1 MKYERLT
8 STYTTEDG
16 EKISAYINPRTYAV
30 YVSETIFRLAELEN
44 KIERGE
50 LISTVQAEQGDQEVA
65 FFVAHNA
72 AVRQQAVKEFAD
84 KIITSST
91 TVYDPLRC
99 TEFIKL
105 PMERYEKLLKEV
117 CGE

>member
-1 MKYERLT
+1 MKYKRLT
-8 STYTTEDG
+8 ERKEDG
-16 EKISAYINPRTYAV
+16 EWHLVDDTVWGMFNA
-30 YVSETIFRLAELEN
+30 FDRLAELED

-50 LISTVQAEQGDQEVA
+50 LISTVQSEQGDQEIA

-72 AVRQQAVKEFAD
+72 AVRKQAVKEFAD
-84 KIITSST
+84 KIITSGT

-105 PMERYEKLLKEV
+105 PMERYKKLIKEA